1 MPERLKG
8 ATLGRL
14 DGRVAIVTGASR
26 GIGEA
31 TARRFAREGA
41 RVCLTDVN
49 MEGVLSTARQL
60 VDEGM
65 DAFAAKV
72 DVTSRTEVENAV
84 GETVDRYG
92 RLDILVNN
100 AGVTRDSLI
109 YKMTD
114 EDWRT
119 VLNVHL
125 SGAFFCTRA
134 AQKHMVERKYGR
146 IVNVSST
153 SALGNRGQSNY
164 SAAKAGIQGF
174 TKSLA
179 VELGRYGVTVN
190 AVAPGFIETDMTR
203 DTAARLGVDFDD
215 FVAERVKSIPVGRAG
230 WPEDVAAAILYFA
243 SEEAAFVSG
252 QVLYVA
258 GGPRD

>member
-1 MPERLKG
+1 M
-8 ATLGRL
+8 
-14 DGRVAIVTGASR
+14 VTGASR

-41 RVCLTDVN
+41 RVCLTDAKL
-49 MEGVLSTARQL
+49 EGALSTARQL

-65 DAFAAKV
+65 DVFAAKM

-84 GETVDRYG
+84 GETVQRYG

-100 AGVTRDSLI
+100 AGVTKDNLI
-109 YKMTD
+109 HKMTD
-114 EDWRT
+114 DDWRT

-125 SGAFFCTRA
+125 GGAFFCVRA
-134 AQKHMVERKYGR
+134 AQKHMVERNYGR

-153 SALGNRGQSNY
+153 SALGNRGQANY

-174 TKSLA
+174 TKTLA
-179 VELGRYGVTVN
+179 IELGRYGITAN

-203 DTAARLGVDFDD
+203 ETAARLGVDFDD
-215 FVAERVKSIPVGRAG
+215 FVAGRVESIPVGRAG
-230 WPEDVAAAILYFA
+230 WPEDVAAAILYLA
-243 SEEAAFVSG
+243 SEEAGFVSG

>member
-1 MPERLKG
+1 M
-8 ATLGRL
+8 
-14 DGRVAIVTGASR
+14 VTGAGR

-41 RVCLTDVN
+41 RVCLTDVGA
-49 MEGVLSTARQL
+49 EGVTTTARQL
-60 VDEGM
+60 VEEGM
-65 DAFAAKV
+65 DAFAVRV
-72 DVTSRTEVENAV
+72 DVTSHSEVENAV
-84 GETVDRYG
+84 GGVVNRYG

-100 AGVTRDSLI
+100 AGVTKDSLI

-125 SGAFFCTRA
+125 TGTFFCSRA
-134 AQKHMVERKYGR
+134 AQKHMVENNYGR
-146 IVNVSST
+146 IINVSST
-153 SALGNRGQSNY
+153 SALGNRGQANY
-164 SAAKAGIQGF
+164 AAAKAGIQGF
-174 TKSLA
+174 TKTLA
-179 VELGRYGVTVN
+179 VELGRYSITAN
-190 AVAPGFIETDMTR
+190 AVAPGFIETEMTR

-215 FVAERVKSIPVGRAG
+215 FVAKRVQSIPVGRSG

-243 SEEAAFVSG
+243 SEEASFVSG

-258 GGPRD
+258 GGPRA

>member
-1 MPERLKG
+1 M
-8 ATLGRL
+8 
-14 DGRVAIVTGASR
+14 VTGASR

-41 RVCLTDVN
+41 RVCLTDAKL
-49 MEGVLSTARQL
+49 EGALSTARQL

-65 DAFAAKV
+65 DVFATKV
-72 DVTSRTEVENAV
+72 DVTSRAEVENAV
-84 GETVDRYG
+84 KETVERYG

-100 AGVTRDSLI
+100 AGVTRDNLI

-114 EDWRT
+114 DDWRT

-125 SGAFFCTRA
+125 GGAFFCTRA
-134 AQKHMVERKYGR
+134 AQKHMVERNYGR

-153 SALGNRGQSNY
+153 AASGNRGQANY

-174 TKSLA
+174 TKTLA
-179 VELGRYGVTVN
+179 IELGRYGITAN

-215 FVAERVKSIPVGRAG
+215 FVAEAVKSIPAGRAG
-230 WPEDVAAAILYFA
+230 WPEDVAAAILYLA
-243 SEEAAFVSG
+243 SEEAGFVSG
-252 QVLYVA
+252 QVLSVS
-258 GGPRD
+258 GGI

>member
-1 MPERLKG
+1 M
-8 ATLGRL
+8 
-14 DGRVAIVTGASR
+14 VTGASR

-41 RVCLTDVN
+41 RVCLTDAKL
-49 MEGVLSTARQL
+49 EGALSTARQL

-65 DAFAAKV
+65 DVFAAKM

-84 GETVDRYG
+84 GETVQRYG

-100 AGVTRDSLI
+100 AGVTKDNLI
-109 YKMTD
+109 HKMTD
-114 EDWRT
+114 DDWRT

-125 SGAFFCTRA
+125 GGAFFCVRA
-134 AQKHMVERKYGR
+134 AQKHMVERNYGR

-153 SALGNRGQSNY
+153 SALGNRGQANY

-174 TKSLA
+174 TKTLA
-179 VELGRYGVTVN
+179 IELGRYGITAN
-190 AVAPGFIETDMTR
+190 AVAPGFIETDLTR
-203 DTAARLGVDFDD
+203 ETAARLGVDFDD
-215 FVAERVKSIPVGRAG
+215 FVAGRVESIPVGRAG
-230 WPEDVAAAILYFA
+230 WPEDVAAAILYLA
-243 SEEAAFVSG
+243 SEEAGFVSG